1 MAPSAVS
8 TKGGNGLAQRT
19 IQFIGTPSWSDA
31 FARSKSSFD
40 RGWSVAKRSRSA
52 SWRASSRARSSVFMG
67 AACAALTWVHRAISR
82 GATSCM
88 MAGMPIRPRLVPLLM
103 LVAILA
109 ACGGATGSPGPA
121 SNPATTEAPA
131 TQAPSASA
139 PPPPSEAPPTQ
150 EPAPADAG
158 GPYAEA
164 LVAKLAADP
173 LVLHLEQ
180 VATATTPVGEVEA
193 TLSGDFSGNNLDL
206 TMQLTTAGGGVDMD
220 MVIVDETAYVRQRG
234 DADWTSVPR
243 DVAEAEIAGLVQN
256 MRLVTD
262 PLDLSYVGPEVVDG
276 RDLHHL
282 TASRAIPYAPG
293 AGGTGQYDVFDIWI
307 EEDGTPVL
315 AKTAFS
321 ATDPTGVE
329 VSGTTN
335 FEFS

>member
-1 MAPSAVS
+1 
-8 TKGGNGLAQRT
+8 
-19 IQFIGTPSWSDA
+19 
-31 FARSKSSFD
+31 
-40 RGWSVAKRSRSA
+40 
-52 SWRASSRARSSVFMG
+52 
-67 AACAALTWVHRAISR
+67 
-82 GATSCM
+82 M
-88 MAGMPIRPRLVPLLM
+88 MAAMPTRTHLAWLLL
-103 LVAILA
+103 LVATLG
-109 ACGGATGSPGPA
+109 ACGRATGSPTASEAPA
-121 SNPATTEAPA
+121 SLPAATEPATEAPHSVA
-131 TQAPSASA
+131 T
-139 PPPPSEAPPTQ
+139 PSEAAATEEPP
-150 EPAPADAG
+150 PADAG

-193 TLSGDFSGNNLDL
+193 TMSGDFSGNDLDL

-220 MVIVDETAYVRQRG
+220 MVIVDDTAFVRQRG
-234 DADWTSVPR
+234 DADWTSVAR

-256 MRLVTD
+256 MRLVSD
-262 PLDLSYVGPEVVDG
+262 PLDLMYVGLEVIAG
-276 RDLHHL
+276 RELHHL

-321 ATDPTGVE
+321 AMDPTGVE

-335 FEFS
+335 FEFSNFGEPIEIVAPE